1 MRYINQVLKSLVI
14 FIFITI
20 PFATA
25 IALMFFQNS
34 REFKQL
40 GLSPW
45 LSVLVMGVV
54 VLVLLSIFSILCPL
68 LEIAENTR
76 KLSDSIQISS
86 KGWKDFNSGALKV
99 VVVQDDRS
107 PRPSSFKEDKLSLEP
122 GLEDLLASK
131 KKSNW
136 K

>member
-1 MRYINQVLKSLVI
+1 MRHINQVLKSLVI

-45 LSVLVMGVV
+45 LSVLVLGVV

-107 PRPSSFKEDKLSLEP
+107 PRPSSFKEDKLSLEQ
-122 GLEDLLASK
+122 GLEESLSIQEK
-131 KKSNW
+131 K
-136 K
+136 

>member
-20 PFATA
+20 PFVTA

-45 LSVLVMGVV
+45 LSVLVLGVV
-54 VLVLLSIFSILCPL
+54 ILVLLSIFSILCPL

-122 GLEDLLASK
+122 GLEESLSIQEK
-131 KKSNW
+131 K
-136 K
+136 

>member
-20 PFATA
+20 PFVTA

-45 LSVLVMGVV
+45 LSVLVLGVV

-76 KLSDSIQISS
+76 KLSDSIQMRS

-122 GLEDLLASK
+122 GLEESLSIQEK
-131 KKSNW
+131 K
-136 K
+136 

>member
-20 PFATA
+20 PFVTA

-45 LSVLVMGVV
+45 LSVLVLGVV

-99 VVVQDDRS
+99 IVVQDDRS

-122 GLEDLLASK
+122 GLEESLSIQEK
-131 KKSNW
+131 K
-136 K
+136 

>member
-1 MRYINQVLKSLVI
+1 
-14 FIFITI
+14 
-20 PFATA
+20 
-25 IALMFFQNS
+25 MFFQNS

-122 GLEDLLASK
+122 GLEESLSIQEK
-131 KKSNW
+131 K
-136 K
+136 

>member
-20 PFATA
+20 PFVTA

-45 LSVLVMGVV
+45 LSVLVLGVV
-54 VLVLLSIFSILCPL
+54 VLILLSIFSILCPL

-107 PRPSSFKEDKLSLEP
+107 PRPSSFKEDKLSLEQ
-122 GLEDLLASK
+122 GLEESLSIQEK
-131 KKSNW
+131 K
-136 K
+136 

>member
-20 PFATA
+20 PFVTA

-45 LSVLVMGVV
+45 LSVLVLGVV

-122 GLEDLLASK
+122 GLEESLSIQEK
-131 KKSNW
+131 K
-136 K
+136 

>member
-20 PFATA
+20 PFVTA
-25 IALMFFQNS
+25 IALTFFQNS

-40 GLSPW
+40 GLSSW
-45 LSVLVMGVV
+45 LSVLVLGVV
-54 VLVLLSIFSILCPL
+54 VLILLSIFSILCPL

-76 KLSDSIQISS
+76 KLSGSIQMSS

-107 PRPSSFKEDKLSLEP
+107 PRPSSFKEDKLSLEQ
-122 GLEDLLASK
+122 GLEESLSIQEK
-131 KKSNW
+131 K
-136 K
+136 

>member
-122 GLEDLLASK
+122 GLEESLSIQEK
-131 KKSNW
+131 K
-136 K
+136 

>member
-1 MRYINQVLKSLVI
+1 MRHINQVLKSLVI

-20 PFATA
+20 PFVTA

-40 GLSPW
+40 GLSSW
-45 LSVLVMGVV
+45 LSVLVLGVV

-122 GLEDLLASK
+122 GLEESLSIQEK
-131 KKSNW
+131 K
-136 K
+136 

>member
-45 LSVLVMGVV
+45 LSVLVLGVV

-122 GLEDLLASK
+122 GLEESLSIQEK
-131 KKSNW
+131 K
-136 K
+136 

>member
-1 MRYINQVLKSLVI
+1 MRHINQVLKSLVI

-45 LSVLVMGVV
+45 LSVLVLGVV

-122 GLEDLLASK
+122 GLEESLSIQEK
-131 KKSNW
+131 K
-136 K
+136 

>member
-14 FIFITI
+14 FIFIII

-122 GLEDLLASK
+122 GLEESLSIQEK
-131 KKSNW
+131 K
-136 K
+136 